1 MRFRHYLRR
10 LKTRRIGTMNA
21 NSRQPAPPVEVTDLT
36 CRYGDYTAVDRASFT
51 VAPGELFALLGTNGA
66 GKTTTIETAIG
77 LRRPASGT
85 ARVLGRDPFRHRRE
99 LAGDVAV
106 IGQETGFADDLT
118 CAETL
123 RLWTDLHRLAP
134 RLELLERVD
143 LAHRAAVRVGALSG
157 GERRR
162 LDLALAVAT
171 APSVLFADEPTT
183 GLDPASRRRTWGLL
197 RELTAQGTAVVL
209 TTHYLDEA
217 AELADHVAIM
227 DRGRIAR
234 FGTVAEIT
242 ASYEARITMRPK
254 PFDPIALPALAGRT
268 AVDDG
273 LLTIRT
279 TALQAD
285 LHRLLDWAA
294 REGVELA
301 DLKAGPATLDEIF
314 AELAGEDTVEPAPAN

>member
-1 MRFRHYLRR
+1 
-10 LKTRRIGTMNA
+10 MNA
-21 NSRQPAPPVEVTDLT
+21 ITHQPGPAVEVRDLS
-36 CRYGDYTAVDRASFT
+36 CRYGSFTAVDRVSFT

-66 GKTTTIETAIG
+66 GKTTTLETVLG
-77 LRRPASGT
+77 LRRPAAGT
-85 ARVLGRDPFRHRRE
+85 ARVLGRDTQQHRRE
-99 LAGDVAV
+99 LAGTVAV

-118 CAETL
+118 AAETL
-123 RLWTDLHRLAP
+123 KLWTDLHRLP
-134 RLELLERVD
+134 PQSDLLERVD
-143 LAHRAAVRVGALSG
+143 LAHRAPVRVGALSG

-162 LDLALAVAT
+162 LDLALAVSTSPA
-171 APSVLFADEPTT
+171 VLFADEPTT

-197 RELTAQGTAVVL
+197 RELTQGGTAVVL

-242 ASYEARITMRPK
+242 ASYEARITMRPH
-254 PFDPIALPALAGRT
+254 PFDPLALPPLAGRT
-268 AVDDG
+268 SVDDG
-273 LLTIRT
+273 RLVVRT
-279 TALQAD
+279 TELQAD

-294 REGVELA
+294 RTGVVLD

-314 AELAGEDTVEPAPAN
+314 AELEPAAATPGALR

>member
-1 MRFRHYLRR
+1 
-10 LKTRRIGTMNA
+10 MNA
-21 NSRQPAPPVEVTDLT
+21 ITHEPGPAVEVRELT
-36 CRYGDYTAVDRASFT
+36 CRYGSFTAVDRVSLT

-66 GKTTTIETAIG
+66 GKTTTLETVLG

-85 ARVLGRDPFRHRRE
+85 VRVLGRDSRRHRRE
-99 LAGDVAV
+99 LAGTVAV

-118 CAETL
+118 AAETL
-123 RLWTDLHRLAP
+123 KLWTDLHRLP
-134 RLELLERVD
+134 SRPDLLERVD
-143 LAHRAAVRVGALSG
+143 LAHRATVRVGALSG

-171 APSVLFADEPTT
+171 DPKVLFADEPTT

-197 RELTAQGTAVVL
+197 RELTRHGTAVVL

-217 AELADHVAIM
+217 TELADHVAIM

-242 ASYEARITMRPK
+242 ASYEARISMRPR
-254 PFDPIALPALAGRT
+254 PFDALALPQLTGRT
-268 AVDDG
+268 SVDDG
-273 LLTIRT
+273 RLTVRT
-279 TALQAD
+279 TELQAD

-294 REGVELA
+294 RTGTVLDEIA
-301 DLKAGPATLDEIF
+301 AGPATLDEIF
-314 AELAGEDTVEPAPAN
+314 AELDAEPALSTNGTL

>member
-1 MRFRHYLRR
+1 
-10 LKTRRIGTMNA
+10 MNA
-21 NSRQPAPPVEVTDLT
+21 ISHRPRPAVEVRDLA
-36 CRYGDYTAVDRASFT
+36 CRYGAFTAVDRVAFD

-77 LRRPASGT
+77 MRRPSAGT
-85 ARVLGRDPFRHRRE
+85 VRVLGRDPWTHRRD
-99 LAGDVAV
+99 LAGTVAV

-118 CAETL
+118 AAETL
-123 RLWTDLHRLAP
+123 KLWTDLHRLPAN
-134 RLELLERVD
+134 EALLERVD

-171 APSVLFADEPTT
+171 GPTVLFADEPTT

-197 RELTAQGTAVVL
+197 RELTAQGAAVVL

-242 ASYEARITMRPK
+242 ASYEARITVRPR
-254 PFDPIALPALAGRT
+254 PFDPITLPALAGRSS
-268 AVDDG
+268 VDEG
-273 LLTIRT
+273 RLTVRT
-279 TALQAD
+279 TELQAD

-294 REGVELA
+294 RGGVELA

-314 AELAGEDTVEPAPAN
+314 AELEAEPAAAVL

>member
-1 MRFRHYLRR
+1 ME
-10 LKTRRIGTMNA
+10 TMNA
-21 NSRQPAPPVEVTDLT
+21 TTDPRPAVEVCDLS
-36 CRYGDYTAVDRASFT
+36 CRYGSFTAVDRVSFT
-51 VAPGELFALLGTNGA
+51 VGSGELFALLGTNGA
-66 GKTTTIETAIG
+66 GKTTTIETALG
-77 LRRPASGT
+77 MRRPASGT
-85 ARVLGRDPFRHRRE
+85 VRVLGREPYRHRRE
-99 LAGDVAV
+99 LAGTVAV

-118 CAETL
+118 AAETL
-123 RLWTDLHRLAP
+123 KLWTDLHRLP
-134 RLELLERVD
+134 PQGNTFLERVD
-143 LAHRAAVRVGALSG
+143 LAHRAGVRVGALSG

-171 APSVLFADEPTT
+171 GPTVLFADEPTT

-197 RELTAQGTAVVL
+197 RELTRVGTAVVL

-242 ASYEARITMRPK
+242 ASYEARITMRPR
-254 PFDPIALPALAGRT
+254 PFDPLGLPPLAGRT
-268 AVDDG
+268 SVDDDR
-273 LLTIRT
+273 LTVRT
-279 TALQAD
+279 TELQAD

-294 REGVELA
+294 RTGTHLA

-314 AELAGEDTVEPAPAN
+314 AELETDHRTTGAPS

>member
-1 MRFRHYLRR
+1 
-10 LKTRRIGTMNA
+10 MNA
-21 NSRQPAPPVEVTDLT
+21 ITHEPRPAVEVRDLT
-36 CRYGDYTAVDRASFT
+36 SRYGAFTAVDRVSFT
-51 VAPGELFALLGTNGA
+51 VGHGELFALLGTNGA

-77 LRRPASGT
+77 LRRNTSGT
-85 ARVLGRDPFRHRRE
+85 VRVLGRDPWKHRRE
-99 LAGDVAV
+99 LAGTVAV

-118 CAETL
+118 AAETL
-123 RLWTDLHRLAP
+123 KLWTDLHRLP
-134 RLELLERVD
+134 PQRDLLERVD
-143 LAHRAAVRVGALSG
+143 LAHRAAVGVGALSG

-171 APSVLFADEPTT
+171 GPTVLFADEPTT

-197 RELTAQGTAVVL
+197 RELTERGTAVVL

-242 ASYEARITMRPK
+242 ASYEARISMRPN
-254 PFDPIALPALAGRT
+254 PFDPLALPALTGRT
-268 AVDDG
+268 SVDDG
-273 LLTIRT
+273 RLTVRT
-279 TALQAD
+279 TELQAD

-294 REGVELA
+294 HTNVELA

-314 AELAGEDTVEPAPAN
+314 AELETEPAHAA

>member
-1 MRFRHYLRR
+1 
-10 LKTRRIGTMNA
+10 MNA
-21 NSRQPAPPVEVTDLT
+21 ITHEPGPAVEIRDLS
-36 CRYGDYTAVDRASFT
+36 CRYGSFTAVDRVSFA
-51 VAPGELFALLGTNGA
+51 VGPGELFALLGTNGA

-77 LRRPASGT
+77 MRRPAAGS
-85 ARVLGRDPFRHRRE
+85 ARVLGRDPYRHRRD
-99 LAGDVAV
+99 LAGAVAV

-118 CAETL
+118 AAETIK
-123 RLWTDLHRLAP
+123 LWTDLHRLPSQSDA
-134 RLELLERVD
+134 LLERVD

-162 LDLALAVAT
+162 LDLALALAT
-171 APSVLFADEPTT
+171 SPTVLFADEPTT

-197 RELTAQGTAVVL
+197 RELTQRGTAVVL

-242 ASYEARITMRPK
+242 AAYEARISMRPK
-254 PFDPIALPALAGRT
+254 PFDPLALPALAGRT
-268 AVDDG
+268 SVDDG
-273 LLTIRT
+273 LLTVRT
-279 TALQAD
+279 TELQAD

-294 REGVELA
+294 RTGVDLA

-314 AELAGEDTVEPAPAN
+314 AELEAEPTATP